1 LAGLLEFSVVEV
13 KDAEVGVEGPAAATV
28 VVAVVVPFKEFPRT
42 LAMPQKI
49 GCPSSMD
56 GSLS

>member
-1 LAGLLEFSVVEV
+1 VVEV

-28 VVAVVVPFKEFPRT
+28 VVVVVVPFKEFPLI

-49 GCPSSMD
+49 GCPSSMG